1 MRSRAGQP
9 DPLRAACGE
18 VCIASRSERPAD
30 VSRVVRAVIVPSLLE
45 MLLEEINSHRGGEA

>member
-18 VCIASRSERPAD
+18 VCIASRSERPVD
-30 VSRVVRAVIVPSLLE
+30 VSRVVHAVIVPSLLD
-45 MLLEEINSHRGGEA
+45 MLLEEITPRTGGEA